1 MGPKPTLHSTN
12 RHFHYIHKV
21 PRDLMH
27 QENKKFPQKNTKKPL
42 FRIFYCR
49 GDTNTSGV
57 NPFMRVTHT
66 VRYRRGLPQD
76 LQYPC
81 SLLESMRRC
90 WSGAPELRPSAGA
103 LTAVCAAPEC
113 LALRDAA
120 AARPA
125 AAAAAAPLRLQ
136 GTTTIRR
143 TTPTYALF
151 AIQYYSLRD
160 NQFPIQYTLIVI
172 SGFTL
177 PLEL

>member
-1 MGPKPTLHSTN
+1 M
-12 RHFHYIHKV
+12 
-21 PRDLMH
+21 
-27 QENKKFPQKNTKKPL
+27 
-42 FRIFYCR
+42 
-49 GDTNTSGV
+49 
-57 NPFMRVTHT
+57 

-125 AAAAAAPLRLQ
+125 AAAAAAPLRLA
-136 GTTTIRR
+136 GT
-143 TTPTYALF
+143 A
-151 AIQYYSLRD
+151 
-160 NQFPIQYTLIVI
+160 PI
-172 SGFTL
+172 G
-177 PLEL
+177 PLELYTVSEENVFYCALWVGWDLWSQPKHFTNSMLFLRFIITPSEVICFLYASDLWVHPAPRTRNYYRVAIY